1 MNYNKQNMKTT
12 TFAKD
17 VNRRINMFLSRV
29 RFDQLNSESDVVLQ
43 LGNYLQ
49 KSGYDVLL
57 DYELSSL
64 VSLKTKKFPTIK
76 KVDIMVKKHT

>member
-1 MNYNKQNMKTT
+1 MKTT